1 MELTR
6 GLGTLVSMPRPDIP
20 RSLEAVSPEWLTR
33 VLQGE
38 NLIGT
43 AKVSR
48 FEVERLGEG
57 QGFMG
62 DTARLVLDLTGT
74 VPADAPRTLV
84 IKIPTSDRW
93 LRGQGEALG
102 LYEREIL
109 FYRELA
115 PLLPV
120 KLPRCYHAQ
129 MDPRPFGSPEKDA
142 KSLDSLDRMPNF
154 LISLLMWLAP
164 FLARLGRRRYVLLLE
179 DLAPARI
186 GDQVSIASDADLLG
200 ATKALAQ
207 LQAFCWEAPTVK
219 NLDWIHPVAS
229 SARLTAFAYKRNR
242 PHFENAFAEKIS
254 DEMRTLFN
262 WLERNVDRVFGHF
275 SQRPGTLIHGDYRLD
290 NLFFD
295 DCSDDG
301 LPILADWQVPGWGNG
316 LYDLA
321 YFLLGSLAADSSS
334 ERERA
339 MVIHYHEALLEKNV
353 SDYSFDQC
361 WSDYQVARLVVLM
374 RVVSTIGEIHATN
387 ERGVRLFSSWADRL
401 ISRMENVDPE
411 RLILR

>member
-1 MELTR
+1 ML
-6 GLGTLVSMPRPDIP
+6 
-20 RSLEAVSPEWLTR
+20 
-33 VLQGE
+33 
-38 NLIGT
+38 
-43 AKVSR
+43 
-48 FEVERLGEG
+48 
-57 QGFMG
+57 
-62 DTARLVLDLTGT
+62 
-74 VPADAPRTLV
+74 PRTLV

-207 LQAFCWEAPTVK
+207 LQAFCWEAPISQESG
-219 NLDWIHPVAS
+219 LDS
-229 SARLTAFAYKRNR
+229 SGGFKCAADCFCIQAKSILISRMPLRN
-242 PHFENAFAEKIS
+242 KIS

-339 MVIHYHEALLEKNV
+339 LVIHYHEALLEKNV
-353 SDYSFDQC
+353 SDYSFDEC
-361 WSDYQVARLVVLM
+361 WADYQVARLVVLI
-374 RVVSTIGEIHATN
+374 RVVSTIGEIHSTN
-387 ERGVRLFSSWADRL
+387 ERGIRLFSSWAERL
-401 ISRMENVDPE
+401 VARMEKC
-411 RLILR
+411 